1 MEQAP
6 GILSNSF
13 RPCYCNLGILKPS
26 GHINKS
32 NISPF
37 KEMETRNV
45 YTEEVIA
52 DTPEKAETA
61 INNRLGTTIS
71 VQKVLTSVPSTLFT
85 NVLK

>member
-1 MEQAP
+1 MSYLQ
-6 GILSNSF
+6 IIT
-13 RPCYCNLGILKPS
+13 YKS
-26 GHINKS
+26 GG
-32 NISPF
+32 
-37 KEMETRNV
+37 KE

>member
-1 MEQAP
+1 MSYLQTITYQT
-6 GILSNSF
+6 G
-13 RPCYCNLGILKPS
+13 G
-26 GHINKS
+26 
-32 NISPF
+32 
-37 KEMETRNV
+37 KE

-71 VQKVLTSVPSTLFT
+71 VQKVLTSVPSTVFT

>member
-1 MEQAP
+1 MSYLQTITYQT
-6 GILSNSF
+6 G
-13 RPCYCNLGILKPS
+13 G
-26 GHINKS
+26 
-32 NISPF
+32 
-37 KEMETRNV
+37 KE

-71 VQKVLTSVPSTLFT
+71 VQRVLTSVPSTVFT